1 MAGRGFGRW
10 GKRHP
15 EGQWTIDRP
24 GVTLALGAMSWKA
37 AGDPDSEGEARR
49 RGVMGLRP
57 GFCKHEEVGD
67 GAGLFDGG
75 LVFLPCSQSV
85 DSLLRPGLRSILWS
99 FSWTLARI
107 LRAMQLATFCAEMSQ
122 RILGGLLSW
131 ALSRTLLTGSLL
143 ALTCSIVACVTSVA
157 IAGDIIK

>member
-49 RGVMGLRP
+49 RGAMGLRP

-67 GAGLFDGG
+67 GAGP
-75 LVFLPCSQSV
+75 LVGWDFSMAVWFFFL
-85 DSLLRPGLRSILWS
+85 
-99 FSWTLARI
+99 
-107 LRAMQLATFCAEMSQ
+107 
-122 RILGGLLSW
+122 
-131 ALSRTLLTGSLL
+131 ALSQLILYF
-143 ALTCSIVACVTSVA
+143 ALV
-157 IAGDIIK
+157 